1 MHGGLFFEVGRDART
16 PDGTGHGVLV
26 VLRYGH
32 DWTLGSIRKAFL
44 ADAGPQKFFGVR
56 VEHPAVDGV
65 RDLAPILN
73 FTDHVLERA
82 PRDRSRIEM
91 PFQEE
96 DAGR

>member
-16 PDGTGHGVLV
+16 PDGTGHRILV

-32 DWTLGSIRKAFL
+32 DRTLGRIRKAFF

-65 RDLAPILN
+65 RNFSAVLHLA
-73 FTDHVLERA
+73 DHVLERA
-82 PRDRSRIEM
+82 PGYRAGVEM
-91 PFQEE
+91 TLQE
-96 DAGR
+96 